1 MLFTDLNVW
10 LAINKT
16 MSQLALC
23 NKDLAQ
29 AMQQESGGGHALFN
43 DKPGIFENI
52 QGQRWLNVN
61 GKLSIF
67 FQILTT
73 QAKLYSIIKI
83 SFYVGFPFKVALQSK
98 SLNRFSSTVLTAN
111 HLSPR
116 SDMHFRAFTASK
128 NPSKQINRLGFLFS
142 SVALLKICY
151 CHIKIP

>member
-83 SFYVGFPFKVALQSK
+83 SF
-98 SLNRFSSTVLTAN
+98 
-111 HLSPR
+111 
-116 SDMHFRAFTASK
+116 
-128 NPSKQINRLGFLFS
+128 
-142 SVALLKICY
+142 
-151 CHIKIP
+151 